1 MIMFALSKPTI
12 LDVGFG
18 KESDL
23 FGFSLNP
30 SKTLFIYKVKMFNYK
45 KKVKNQDCVN
55 RIFYILML

>member
-12 LDVGFG
+12 LDVSFG

-30 SKTLFIYKVKMFNYK
+30 SKLYLFIK
-45 KKVKNQDCVN
+45 
-55 RIFYILML
+55 

>member
-45 KKVKNQDCVN
+45 KKKSKIKIV
-55 RIFYILML
+55 